1 MKQQIIAPFTFIG
14 ISVRTSNANNQAAK
28 DIKQLWETFTKEGI
42 FDKIPNKTKETVLA
56 VYTNYEGDHTMPY
69 DTIVGCKVSSLD
81 HIPEGLTGYS
91 FNGGTYSKF
100 VSKGDITKGSVYNT
114 WLEIWQQNLGR
125 KYTADFEVYDERS
138 KDLTN
143 AEVDIFISTT

>member
-1 MKQQIIAPFTFIG
+1 MQKETIKPFDFIG
-14 ISVRTSNANNQAAK
+14 ISVSTTNQNNQAAR
-28 DIKQLWETFTKEGI
+28 DIGQLWDTFVKENI
-42 FDKIPNKTKETVLA
+42 AAEIPNKLDETVLA

-81 HIPEGLTGYS
+81 HIPEGLTGYA
-91 FNGGTYSKF
+91 FDGGTYSKF

-114 WLEIWQQNLGR
+114 WLEIWQQNLDR

-143 AEVDIFISTT
+143 AEVDIFISTI